1 MIKVWILTFVFF
13 HPQPG
18 GEVITKTLTKRHST
32 QPACEA
38 ERKEAVTW
46 IKQQKDAPQG
56 AALCVPVEVRAT

>member
-13 HPQPG
+13 HPQADGP
-18 GEVITKTLTKRHST
+18 VLTKTLTKQHPS
-32 QPACEA
+32 QAACEA

-56 AALCVPVEVRAT
+56 AAFCVAVEVRAS